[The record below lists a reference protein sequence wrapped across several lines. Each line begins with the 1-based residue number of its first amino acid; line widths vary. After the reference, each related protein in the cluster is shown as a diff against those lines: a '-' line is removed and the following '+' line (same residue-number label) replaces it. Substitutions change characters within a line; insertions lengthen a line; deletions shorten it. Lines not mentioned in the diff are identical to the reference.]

1 MTGFKLENKSTCS
14 GFPQC
19 LDWVQHQMKNVQGR
33 RKLCGSGE
41 LGEIHA
47 DGANEMHFE
56 FVSNRK
62 SQHDGFEY
70 YITCTDPGFDGNA
83 VRSGVVTDATPKQR
97 MEAANCTSP
106 RGRQYVSSQY
116 NPLVSI
122 QTTYWQVIAQV
133 CGSINFP
140 EPNYLPYCP
149 LSHVVRCLLP
159 SLTGASEFHWQI
171 PLVYIHVQP
180 RQF

>member
-122 QTTYWQVIAQV
+122 QTTLDIGKLLHKYVEVLIFLSRITCHIALY
-133 CGSINFP
+133 P
-140 EPNYLPYCP
+140 
-149 LSHVVRCLLP
+149 
-159 SLTGASEFHWQI
+159 T
-171 PLVYIHVQP
+171 
-180 RQF
+180 